1 MPRPKS
7 YDRADAI
14 ERACYAFWE
23 KGYRALGVRA
33 LQEAAGLNAF
43 AIRTEFGGKEGLYLA
58 ALELY
63 ASEAEREAMAPM
75 KGGGLDTIIEF
86 FENLVTEASP
96 TSSQWGCLMVNTGIE
111 NADIGSQKLA
121 SRVQRY
127 WESLAAHFRQ
137 ALLHAAEVGDL
148 RDTVNIDALAEGLV
162 TAAMGIH
169 SKNRSAGA
177 HDAGRPMVDILRD
190 YLESLRTS

>member
-7 YDRADAI
+7 YDRAEAV

-43 AIRTEFGGKEGLYLA
+43 AIRTEFGGKEGLYIA
-58 ALELY
+58 ALQLY
-63 ASEAEREAMAPM
+63 ASEAERETMAPM
-75 KGGGLDTIIEF
+75 KSGGLDKIIEF
-86 FENLVTEASP
+86 FDGLVTEVSPAS
-96 TSSQWGCLMVNTGIE
+96 SKWGCLMVNTGIE
-111 NADIGSQKLA
+111 NADIGSRKLA
-121 SRVQRY
+121 SMVQRY
-127 WESLAAHFRQ
+127 WDNLATHFRQ
-137 ALLHAAEVGDL
+137 ALLHATDTGDL
-148 RDTVNIDALAEGLV
+148 DDTINIDELAEGLV

-177 HDAGRPMVDILRD
+177 HNAGRPMVDILRH
-190 YLESLRTS
+190 YLESLRKS